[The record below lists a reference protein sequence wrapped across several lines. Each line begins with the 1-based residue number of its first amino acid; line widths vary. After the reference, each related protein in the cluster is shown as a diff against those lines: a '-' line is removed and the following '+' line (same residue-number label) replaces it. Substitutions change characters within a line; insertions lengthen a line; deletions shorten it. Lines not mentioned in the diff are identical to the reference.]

1 VHYAREIAI
10 RFADP
15 KDYAYFRRQQVPKE
29 DHWSKKFGEGNV
41 DYIFGID
48 KKTKTLEIQA
58 VRIKVKKPDEY
69 TLEEIENYIKERKLN
84 PMKVEMPKDYQ
95 EKSMFEMHDFEKTNE
110 PLHRP
115 GVEYYHDFESANI
128 ENMEFDFQK
137 NVLKV
142 EFKSGVSYLYSSI
155 PHNVAYNFKHA
166 QSKGQFFALKI
177 KNCYPVKRLN
187 FNNETEI

>member
-1 VHYAREIAI
+1 MPYPREIAV

-41 DYIFGID
+41 DYIFGFD

-84 PMKVEMPKDYQ
+84 PIKVEMPKDYQ
-95 EKSMFEMHDFEKTNE
+95 EKSMFEMHDFEKTTE

-115 GVEYYHDFESANI
+115 GVEYYHDFESSNI
-128 ENMEFDFQK
+128 ESMEFDFQK

>member
-1 VHYAREIAI
+1 VPYAREIAI
-10 RFADP
+10 RFANP

-41 DYIFGID
+41 DYIFGLD

-84 PMKVEMPKDYQ
+84 PIKVEMPKDYQ
-95 EKSMFEMHDFEKTNE
+95 EKSMFEMHPFELTTE
-110 PLHRP
+110 PLHQP
-115 GVEYYHDFESANI
+115 GIEYYSDFESSNI
-128 ENMEFDFQK
+128 ESMEFDFIK

-142 EFKSGVSYLYSSI
+142 EFKGNIQYLYSALPAS
-155 PHNVAYNFKHA
+155 VAQAFKHS
-166 QSKGQFFALKI
+166 QSKGQYFALKI
-177 KNCYPVKRLN
+177 KNNYPVKRLN
-187 FNNETEI
+187 FNNETEV

>member
-1 VHYAREIAI
+1 MPYAREIAI
-10 RFADP
+10 RFANP

-41 DYIFGID
+41 DYIFGMD

-84 PMKVEMPKDYQ
+84 PIKVEMPKDYQ
-95 EKSMFEMHDFEKTNE
+95 EKSMFEMHDFEKTTE

-115 GVEYYHDFESANI
+115 GVEYYHDFESSNI
-128 ENMEFDFQK
+128 DSMEFDFQK

>member
-1 VHYAREIAI
+1 MPYPREIAV

-41 DYIFGID
+41 DYIFGLD

-69 TLEEIENYIKERKLN
+69 SREEIENYIKERKLN
-84 PMKVEMPKDYQ
+84 PIKIEMPKDYQ
-95 EKSMFEMHDFEKTNE
+95 EKSMFEMHDFEKTTE

-115 GVEYYHDFESANI
+115 GVEYYHDFESSNI
-128 ENMEFDFQK
+128 ESMEFDFQK

-142 EFKSGVSYLYSSI
+142 EFKGGVSYLYSSI

>member
-1 VHYAREIAI
+1 M
-10 RFADP
+10 
-15 KDYAYFRRQQVPKE
+15 PKE

-41 DYIFGID
+41 DYIFGFD

-84 PMKVEMPKDYQ
+84 PIKVEMPKDYQ
-95 EKSMFEMHDFEKTNE
+95 EKSMFEMHDFEKTTE

-115 GVEYYHDFESANI
+115 GVEYYHDFESSNI
-128 ENMEFDFQK
+128 ESMEFDFQK

>member
-1 VHYAREIAI
+1 MPYPREIAV

-41 DYIFGID
+41 DYIFGFD

-84 PMKVEMPKDYQ
+84 PIKIEMPKDYQ
-95 EKSMFEMHDFEKTNE
+95 EKSMFEMHDFEKTTE
-110 PLHRP
+110 PLHQP
-115 GVEYYHDFESANI
+115 GVEYYHDFESSNI
-128 ENMEFDFQK
+128 ESMEFDFQK